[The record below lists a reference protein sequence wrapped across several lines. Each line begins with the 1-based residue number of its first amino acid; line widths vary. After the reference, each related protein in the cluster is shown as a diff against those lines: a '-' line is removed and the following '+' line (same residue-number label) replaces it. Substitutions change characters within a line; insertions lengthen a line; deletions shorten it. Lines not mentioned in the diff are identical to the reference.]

1 MSMSAWKRAGVSL
14 TAVAVIAG
22 VAGCQ
27 DGDGGGKAA
36 EAPAKTQPKPELQS
50 HDAVTKVIQAAYRK
64 TSAAKSAK
72 LKMTMTMPTGL
83 AGGGTME
90 MTGVQGWNPGVMD
103 ITMKG
108 SMLKAGDPGA
118 PERMRMIMIDN
129 VMYMDMGAERAAAMD
144 GKRWMKLDMGA
155 AAKSG
160 DAELRK
166 PMNGSL
172 GQMNQDPA
180 KQLALLLESPNL
192 KHVGA
197 ERVNGVETQHY
208 RGTLSVEQ
216 MLDANPAKSAV
227 LSEKERKELVAKVEA
242 AGMKGYDTE
251 VWVDA
256 NGYPS
261 RMVVGMTMAVGT
273 LQVRADYTDYSATTS
288 VQAPPAKDTFD
299 LAEMMGGLGES

>member
-14 TAVAVIAG
+14 TAVAVLGG

-36 EAPAKTQPKPELQS
+36 GAPAKTRPEPQLQS

-83 AGGGTME
+83 QGGGTME

-118 PERMRMIMIDN
+118 PERMRMIMLDN

-155 AAKSG
+155 AAKGG
-160 DAELRK
+160 DAGLRK
-166 PMNGSL
+166 PVNGTL

-192 KHVGA
+192 EHVGA
-197 ERVNGVETQHY
+197 EKVNGVETQHY
-208 RGTLSVEQ
+208 KGTLSVEQ
-216 MLDANPAKSAV
+216 MLDANQAKSAV

-256 NGYPS
+256 DGYPS

-273 LQVRADYTDYSATTS
+273 LQVRADYTDYSTTTS
-288 VQAPPAKDTFD
+288 VQAPPAEDTFD